1 MCDMGSALS
10 LIWWGTLA
18 AAALTGLAMPFAAAW
33 LGLRK
38 SNFAG
43 KVIPAA
49 GGLTP
54 LAFAGVALA
63 LHARMTSSGPCA
75 LLLVVV
81 GFGGLGLIDDI
92 WGSGDVRGLRGH
104 LRVLRH
110 GQFTTGTLKLVGGL
124 IVAYVAARAAGGT
137 ATGSVVSALVIALCA
152 NMFNLLDV
160 RPGRAVV
167 PFVAVATVLSV
178 LWHHPPFH
186 PLASVALGAALILPF
201 DVSGRVMLGDT
212 GSNLIG
218 AALGFACVAR
228 FDLPGE
234 LVIAA
239 TFGGI
244 HLAAE
249 RWSLSRLIQTCPP
262 LAAIDRCLGVR
273 R

>member
-1 MCDMGSALS
+1 MDDMG
-10 LIWWGTLA
+10 
-18 AAALTGLAMPFAAAW
+18 AALACIFWAMLAGAAVVGLAMPFAAAW

-38 SNFAG
+38 PNFAG
-43 KVIPAA
+43 KAIPAA

-63 LHARMTSSGPCA
+63 LHVRMTSSGSYA
-75 LLLVVV
+75 SLLVVV

-104 LRVLRH
+104 LRALRH

-178 LWHHPPFH
+178 LWRHPPFH
-186 PLASVALGAALILPF
+186 PLVPVALGAALILPF

-218 AALGFACVAR
+218 ASLGLAFVGRLGLTGEFVMVA
-228 FDLPGE
+228 
-234 LVIAA
+234 A
-239 TFGGI
+239 FGGI

-249 RWSLSRLIQTCPP
+249 RWSLSRLIETCPP
-262 LAAIDRCLGVR
+262 LAAIDRCLGIR